1 MLKTIARLFLN
12 VIGWRVSG
20 EVPPG
25 SYVMIAAPHT
35 SNWDLP
41 IMLAIAALLGTRIS
55 WMGKEQIF
63 RWPFARLMQWLGGV
77 PVRRDKSSNMVDQ
90 MVDLFHTSEGLI
102 LVVPPEG
109 TRGRAEHWRSG
120 FYYIAVGAE
129 VPVIPG
135 YLDYRTRI
143 GGVGAPI
150 PLSGNVT
157 KDMDAIR
164 AFYGPLQGKRPELQG
179 RIELRE
185 EIDR

>member
-1 MLKTIARLFLN
+1 MARLFLRIIRWD
-12 VIGWRVSG
+12 VAG
-20 EVPPG
+20 EVPAG

-41 IMLAIAALLGTRIS
+41 IMLAVAAMLGARIS

-63 RWPFARLMQWLGGV
+63 RWPFGELMRRLGGV
-77 PVRRDKSSNMVDQ
+77 PVRRDRSHNMVDQ
-90 MVDLFHTSEGLI
+90 MIDLFGRSGQLI
-102 LVVPPEG
+102 LTVPPEG

-120 FYYIAVGAE
+120 FYYIALGAG

-135 YLDYRTRI
+135 YLDYSSRI

-150 PLSGNVT
+150 ELSGDVT
-157 KDMDAIR
+157 ADMDAFR
-164 AFYGPLQGKRPELQG
+164 AFYTPIAGKRPEKQG